1 MDASDLSFSKSKMEA
16 FLERVKEH
24 MESDQYTLLLQ
35 CVDEFNNGGITVYR
49 LNEIVE
55 VLLRE
60 YPGFFTQF
68 QFVLS
73 LANGVT
79 RRVQSADSCNKGK
92 RKLASDEDRKID
104 GLNETKDQLAEAMEF
119 CEKVM
124 KQTSYDKYLDLLK
137 HLYAYG
143 TGKIIMVDLKT
154 AIAEN
159 FHAFG
164 EEFDH
169 LFEFYTNISRPTSSS
184 SSESEGKKRNQ
195 EVDIV
200 KESCKP
206 RQKGPSLESKI
217 GNKKKKPEEEIE
229 KVTESYKVK
238 REGPS
243 SSSLTKPKKEINKP
257 EEEELEKVTE
267 NYYLLSENLSGVYS
281 TEIDEIGKQVLNFST
296 FSKGVYN
303 TNKQKRPEVTKQE
316 MVMNKIEDEV
326 FVMDMQ
332 MEWLRSTKK
341 NAMKLFQ
348 DISDGKI
355 KEPTMADVD
364 EYFTSSNYRY
374 LVKMYNGFGSWLV
387 DRLRHAPETIL
398 PVIIKRLKQKD
409 TVPDCELCQQHQQM
423 LEDQQLS

>member
-1 MDASDLSFSKSKMEA
+1 MDASDLSFRKSKMEA

-24 MESDQYTLLLQ
+24 MEADQYTLLLQ

-79 RRVQSADSCNKGK
+79 RRVQSADSSNKGK
-92 RKLASDEDRKID
+92 RKLASEEDRKID
-104 GLNETKDQLAEAMEF
+104 GLNEAKDQLAEAMEF

-143 TGKIIMVDLKT
+143 
-154 AIAEN
+154 
-159 FHAFG
+159 
-164 EEFDH
+164 
-169 LFEFYTNISRPTSSS
+169 
-184 SSESEGKKRNQ
+184 
-195 EVDIV
+195 
-200 KESCKP
+200 
-206 RQKGPSLESKI
+206 PSLESKI
-217 GNKKKKPEEEIE
+217 GNKKKKPEEEIA

-348 DISDGKI
+348 DISAGKI
-355 KEPTMADVD
+355 KEPTMADLD

-374 LVKMYNGFGSWLV
+374 LAKMYNGFGSWLV
-387 DRLRHAPETIL
+387 DRLRQAPETIL

-409 TVPDCELCQQHQQM
+409 TVPDCELCHQHQQM
-423 LEDQQLS
+423 LEDQQ

>member
-1 MDASDLSFSKSKMEA
+1 MDASDLNFRKSKMEA

-24 MESDQYTLLLQ
+24 MKADQYTLLLK
-35 CVDEFNNGGITVYR
+35 CVDEFNNGGITVYH

-68 QFVLS
+68 QFVLNF
-73 LANGVT
+73 ANGVT
-79 RRVQSADSCNKGK
+79 RRVQSADSSNKGK
-92 RKLASDEDRKID
+92 RKLASDEDGEID

-119 CEKVM
+119 CEKA
-124 KQTSYDKYLDLLK
+124 L
-137 HLYAYG
+137 
-143 TGKIIMVDLKT
+143 
-154 AIAEN
+154 
-159 FHAFG
+159 G
-164 EEFDH
+164 EDFDH
-169 LFEFYTNISRPTSSS
+169 LFEFYTNISRPTSSSSS

-206 RQKGPSLESKI
+206 RQKGPSLESKMS
-217 GNKKKKPEEEIE
+217 NKKKKPKEEIE
-229 KVTESYKVK
+229 KVRKSYKVK

-267 NYYLLSENLSGVYS
+267 SYYLLPENLSGVHS

-303 TNKQKRPEVTKQE
+303 TNKQKGPEITKQE
-316 MVMNKIEDEV
+316 MVMNRKEDEM

-348 DISDGKI
+348 DISERKI

-374 LVKMYNGFGSWLV
+374 LVKMYNESGPWLV
-387 DRLRHAPETIL
+387 DRLRHAPKTIL

-409 TVPDCELCQQHQQM
+409 IVPYCELCQQHQQM
-423 LEDQQLS
+423 MEDQQ

>member
-1 MDASDLSFSKSKMEA
+1 MDASDLSLRKSKMEA

-24 MESDQYTLLLQ
+24 MEADQYTLLLQ

-68 QFVLS
+68 QFILS
-73 LANGVT
+73 LANG
-79 RRVQSADSCNKGK
+79 
-92 RKLASDEDRKID
+92 LASDKDRKID

-169 LFEFYTNISRPTSSS
+169 LFEFYTNISRPSSSSS

-229 KVTESYKVK
+229 KVTESYEVK

-364 EYFTSSNYRY
+364 EYFTSYNYRY

-387 DRLRHAPETIL
+387 DRLRHAPKTVL

-409 TVPDCELCQQHQQM
+409 TVSDCELCQQHQQM
-423 LEDQQLS
+423 LEDQQ

>member
-1 MDASDLSFSKSKMEA
+1 MDASDLSFRKSKMEA

-24 MESDQYTLLLQ
+24 MKADQYTLLLK

-68 QFVLS
+68 QFVLNF
-73 LANGVT
+73 ANGVT
-79 RRVQSADSCNKGK
+79 RRVQSADSSNKGK
-92 RKLASDEDRKID
+92 RKLASDEDGEID

-119 CEKVM
+119 CEK
-124 KQTSYDKYLDLLK
+124 
-137 HLYAYG
+137 
-143 TGKIIMVDLKT
+143 
-154 AIAEN
+154 
-159 FHAFG
+159 
-164 EEFDH
+164 
-169 LFEFYTNISRPTSSS
+169 
-184 SSESEGKKRNQ
+184 SEGKKRNQ

-206 RQKGPSLESKI
+206 RQKGPSLESKMS
-217 GNKKKKPEEEIE
+217 NKKKKPKEEIE
-229 KVTESYKVK
+229 KVRKSYKVK

-243 SSSLTKPKKEINKP
+243 SSSLTKPKREINKP

-267 NYYLLSENLSGVYS
+267 SYYLLPENLSGVHS

-303 TNKQKRPEVTKQE
+303 TNKQKGPEITKQE
-316 MVMNKIEDEV
+316 MVMNRKEDEM

-348 DISDGKI
+348 DISERKI

-374 LVKMYNGFGSWLV
+374 LVKMYNESGPWLV
-387 DRLRHAPETIL
+387 DRLRHAPKTIL

-409 TVPDCELCQQHQQM
+409 IVPYRELCQQHQQM
-423 LEDQQLS
+423 LEDQQ

>member
-1 MDASDLSFSKSKMEA
+1 MEA

-24 MESDQYTLLLQ
+24 MEADQYTLLLQ

-79 RRVQSADSCNKGK
+79 RRVQSADSSNKGK
-92 RKLASDEDRKID
+92 RKLASEEDRKID

-169 LFEFYTNISRPTSSS
+169 LFEFYTNISRPTSSSS

-348 DISDGKI
+348 DISAGKI
-355 KEPTMADVD
+355 KEPTMADLD

-374 LVKMYNGFGSWLV
+374 LAKMYNGFGSWLV
-387 DRLRHAPETIL
+387 DRLRQAPETIIIR
-398 PVIIKRLKQKD
+398 VII
-409 TVPDCELCQQHQQM
+409 TNPENNNLCKFYFCSQQH
-423 LEDQQLS
+423 

>member
-1 MDASDLSFSKSKMEA
+1 MEA

-24 MESDQYTLLLQ
+24 MKADQYTLLLK

-68 QFVLS
+68 EFVLNF
-73 LANGVT
+73 ANGVT
-79 RRVQSADSCNKGK
+79 RRVQSADSSNKGK
-92 RKLASDEDRKID
+92 RKLASDEDGEID

-137 HLYAYG
+137 HLYSYG

-159 FHAFG
+159 FQALG
-164 EEFDH
+164 EDFDH

-184 SSESEGKKRNQ
+184 SSSSESEGKKLNQ

-206 RQKGPSLESKI
+206 RQKGPSLESKMS
-217 GNKKKKPEEEIE
+217 NKKKKPKEEIE
-229 KVTESYKVK
+229 KVRKSYKVK

-267 NYYLLSENLSGVYS
+267 SYYLLPENLSGVHS

-303 TNKQKRPEVTKQE
+303 TNKQKGPEITKQE
-316 MVMNKIEDEV
+316 MLMNRKEDEM

-348 DISDGKI
+348 DISERKI

-374 LVKMYNGFGSWLV
+374 LVKMYNESGPWLV
-387 DRLRHAPETIL
+387 DRLRHAPKTIL

-409 TVPDCELCQQHQQM
+409 IVPYRELCQQHQQM
-423 LEDQQLS
+423 LEDQQ